1 MKVNLF
7 TQKPTTFKG
16 VREDRNTTAQ
26 LKQNN
31 DYSLTEPNQRR
42 INKAIENLAKQR
54 GEENIKFL
62 LDVGENIKYQ
72 TNIDNGKATK
82 NEWKNKLKNATKES
96 LAHSNPILRE
106 KYEPEIK
113 RVFDDKKALNVD
125 EKAILAHKKSIMKY
139 VDMSQLDD
147 NPNENIK
154 NLEKNMDYFIT
165 STETPTK
172 QKRYVMQKLDFFMS
186 PNYKINPQLEDKK
199 TKVLAEMMNDLVIN
213 TPESR
218 IPNMKAVN
226 QKSHGMCAAISIAR
240 KAVAYEDKPN
250 YVDAIL
256 SELDNKDTMKVYDR
270 QNLGSGERVPV
281 KKTFVDFD
289 YAQQKGYRIIDA
301 STLQW
306 MNVAGMYGA
315 TNENLHD
322 FNAFDKNNFDA
333 FHDAFFTKNFDDND
347 LKSKQC
353 YYQALSKAKDDI
365 GSVKSSKIKSD
376 LSIASD
382 NANYD
387 KNLKL
392 VQQYNDSLKKDIKS
406 ILPSAKKDE
415 IQTVVSDLHKLSQ
428 PVSEDIDKLGE
439 NLRDYAFIPNEETSQ
454 KHKKIRNYFMDN
466 FANGVDEKALKER
479 TDDLIDSI
487 DTIDTLEKSLHSSTP
502 QSKQVA
508 NARKLYEAE
517 AIYRAS
523 TILGLFEKD
532 NLTDNLIK
540 YNIPDRET
548 RVSQGYATVID
559 RIQKKDD
566 KKLMA
571 HFAAKFEVEPDDKE
585 AILEGLNTVKE
596 SIDYLS
602 TKGFDQLYTQ
612 MGYGSRRAILL
623 NEINASAEQIK
634 SGDKDELR
642 HAAVSM
648 NVKQD
653 KNTVLKEYD
662 KLEKNINEHP
672 SDEKVYAEVF
682 NKLGFKDQSNAFA
695 DVFNSFV
702 KEIADNDSPNSQ
714 VYKAAF
720 KEASGLAPDTPDEV
734 VFDAINKIGSQYNM
748 IASNIDVAADML
760 EVKNDDGTSYFT
772 ASGKDLI
779 LQKLEK
785 DGTLIPEKD
794 MAKLQDRFTRIDKI
808 RSQDEFSSR
817 QGKIADPSLYKFSAE
832 EKAAIKKIDKKVNAM
847 YSDVVRNLNYQYKD
861 IKKPLE
867 DLAREVGT
875 NEGTYW
881 VSSEGHSGL
890 YTAQQ
895 VKIFEQL
902 TDKPYYELSDLN
914 RAVDIIKDGV
924 HSGVSSSSVFHDR
937 MGGHAQYVADIRE
950 NEKNGKNIL
959 FHDNTWGASEH
970 ENTWIDSEG
979 LMRTDY
985 SDRRGGELG
994 YITDENWRNGN
1005 YVENLTHKKGHI
1017 SPDDTNSKIYKKI
1030 NGSGSDFDFPLMS
1043 GIIVQGKNPD
1053 LKDIAGSIKDAIY
1066 IPDSVHIGSLEKQ
1079 ANKMT
1084 KQQIQKAI
1092 FRNENAAQGY
1102 KTKLDKVMKRI
1113 ETNTFH
1119 KGIDSLEDYN
1129 KLSENDLVKV
1139 SFEKAAIR
1147 ESYPDASMYKE
1158 LAGVSTMKEVKNVK
1172 KKQVAKAKEN
1182 FNYAFGKNEDIL
1194 LYMAYEHGKDM
1205 GIVLSTAL
1213 KDNNIK
1219 VPDDKLPDI
1228 LKNVAI
1234 YEKDE
1239 KKQFNGSMK
1248 DTIDF
1253 SVNKAVKQFSQIVP
1267 QDNENAINAKEEFEE
1282 GLRNLFNQNLYFNKE
1297 DLKSDS
1303 DSAKGIRNWIDEK
1316 FNPTTDDDFVK
1327 IYRNLQDMKKED
1339 FDKITNDVSN
1349 KQLGMRDI
1357 TGYDMLVGVK
1367 AANNEA
1373 DSTLR
1378 NTLFYDEYVKDV
1390 DMSKTQTTYKY
1401 GKTERKSRGAIYRGA
1416 RTFDDLY
1423 RTMNY
1428 SLSTLDYEK
1437 MFNKYKDVNFRNY
1450 RAFPAYPKMNLD
1462 GAPGV
1467 EEKIHSTIDVVNQ
1480 TMATVNAVRNTAY
1493 SIKLT
1498 HKLDDYRNSIP
1509 VGRKLTPTERKTIN
1523 TMAGEF
1529 ITNNFND
1536 PDVQNSL
1543 QAAYEIVSLDKD
1555 ADISSYKKPI
1565 DTMLKEMKSIEKIN
1579 SQERLN
1585 EVSKAN
1591 LDALKNYFN
1600 VLLATNVPPKFHKI
1614 MKEDINNMMNAQL
1627 KSREGYSADKRNKNI
1642 LKLED
1647 KIASSS
1653 KPNNDKKAQTDSLT
1667 RIYSAITKTKPLKE
1681 KVKPEM
1687 TKLYEIKKEYGEDS
1701 LEYMEQ
1707 QKVVDAKKQELQAQ
1721 LDKVDKATDKFVE
1734 KYIADDKKQS
1744 VKGAFNEYIN
1754 KSVIGGKKQAVSEE
1768 MADKTFEKFGEDFA
1782 KYHYSKHPTEIL
1794 KNFLLASASDSSDDK
1809 LKNCCKRHLENELEL
1824 AKFIDIQDS
1833 LINAVSTGNAAE
1845 VKNYFDEFYVD
1856 IYNNGDSV
1864 SMNSDESIDYMIRNL
1879 IMENNND
1886 TAKMFVEKL
1895 GLGDRIMDLEQ
1906 KLLIDLKPKE
1916 KIDTIADILRNTGE
1930 FSTVSNRVVGEL
1942 GKKIDD
1948 SDDYVRDIEMAKQEL
1963 IKQTKGLKNKKPVKV
1978 ILQSLDETKDIIDNN
1993 PDIPKSALL
2002 NQYYR
2007 DAMLDIQ
2014 KKTNEDIKEPQEYL
2028 NLINV
2033 MYQFLGQVHLPEYSK
2048 GYKIQQDIKNDY
2060 KDLTEY
2066 NNRVIGEV
2074 SDSNSN
2080 VVIMKKEV

>member
-7 TQKPTTFKG
+7 TQRPTFKG

-62 LDVGENIKYQ
+62 LDVGENLKYQ

-82 NEWKNKLKNATKES
+82 NEWKNKLKNATEES

-113 RVFDDKKALNVD
+113 RVFDDKKALNTD
-125 EKAILAHKKSIMKY
+125 EKAILAHKKSIMKN
-139 VDMSQLDD
+139 VDMSQLED
-147 NPNENIK
+147 NPNKNIK
-154 NLEKNMDYFIT
+154 NLERNMDYFIT

-186 PNYKINPQLEDKK
+186 PNYKINPQLENKK

-213 TPESR
+213 TPESK

-226 QKSHGMCAAISIAR
+226 QKTHGMCAAISIAR

-256 SELDNKDTMKVYDR
+256 SELDNKDTMKIYDR
-270 QNLGSGERVPV
+270 QNLGSGEKVPV

-306 MNVAGMYGA
+306 MNIAGMYGA
-315 TNENLHD
+315 KNENYHD

-333 FHDAFFTKNFDDND
+333 FHDTFFTKNMEDNE
-347 LKSKQC
+347 LKRKQC

-365 GSVKSSKIKSD
+365 GAVKSSKIKANLVTS
-376 LSIASD
+376 SD

-392 VQQYNDSLKKDIKS
+392 VQKYNESLKDDIKS
-406 ILPSAKKDE
+406 ILPSAKKED
-415 IQTVVSDLHKLSQ
+415 IQSVTSDLHKLYQ
-428 PVSEDIDKLGE
+428 PVSEDIDKIDE
-439 NLRDYAFIPNEETSQ
+439 NLREYAFIPNEESSQ
-454 KHKKIRNYFMDN
+454 KSKKIRNYFMDN
-466 FANGVDEKALKER
+466 FANGVDEKALAKH
-479 TDDLIDSI
+479 TDGIIDSI
-487 DTIDTLEKSLHSSTP
+487 DTINTLEKSLHSSTP

-523 TILGLFEKD
+523 TILGLLEED

-540 YNIPDRET
+540 HKIPDKET
-548 RVSQGYATVID
+548 RISNGYATVID
-559 RIQKKDD
+559 RIAKKDD

-571 HFAAKFEVEPDDKE
+571 HFAPYFGVEPDDKE
-585 AILEGLNTVKE
+585 AILESLNTVKE
-596 SIDYLS
+596 SVDYLS
-602 TKGFDQLYTQ
+602 TKGFDQLYSQ

-623 NEINASAEQIK
+623 SEMRASAEEIK
-634 SGDKDELR
+634 NGNKNELK

-648 NVKQD
+648 DVKQD
-653 KNTVLKEYD
+653 KKSVLKEYD
-662 KLEKNINEHP
+662 KLEKKLTENPN
-672 SDEKVYAEVF
+672 DEKTYVEVF

-702 KEIADNDSPNSQ
+702 REITDKSNPNSA
-714 VYKAAF
+714 VYMAAF
-720 KEASGLAPDTPDEV
+720 KESAGLAPDVSDEV
-734 VFDAINKIGSQYNM
+734 VVDAINKIGSQCNM
-748 IASNIDVAADML
+748 ITSNIDVAANML
-760 EVKNDDGTSYFT
+760 EVKNDDGTTYFT
-772 ASGKDLI
+772 VSGKDLI
-779 LQKLEK
+779 LQNLEK
-785 DGTLIPEKD
+785 DGTLVSEKD
-794 MAKLQDRFTRIDKI
+794 MAKLQDRFTKIDKI

-817 QGKIADPSLYKFSAE
+817 QGKIADPTLYKFSAE
-832 EKAAIKKIDKKVNAM
+832 EKNAIKKIDKKLNAM
-847 YSDVVRNLNYQYKD
+847 YSDVVRNLNYQYRD
-861 IKKPLE
+861 IKEPLE
-867 DLAREVGT
+867 KLAIDVGT

-890 YTAQQ
+890 YSAQQ

-902 TDKPYYELSDLN
+902 TDKPYYEISDLN
-914 RAVDIIKDGV
+914 KAVDIIKNTE

-937 MGGHAQYVADIRE
+937 MGGHAQYVADIKE

-959 FHDNTWGASEH
+959 FHDNTWGATEH

-985 SDRRGGELG
+985 SDNRGGELG

-1017 SPDDTNSKIYKKI
+1017 SPDDTDSKIYKKI
-1030 NGSGSDFDFPLMS
+1030 NGTGGDFDFPLMS
-1043 GIIVQGKNPD
+1043 GIIVQGKNPE
-1053 LKDIAGSIKDAIY
+1053 LKDIAGSLKDAIY
-1066 IPDSVHIGSLEKQ
+1066 IPDSVYINTLQKQ
-1079 ANKMT
+1079 AGKMNT
-1084 KQQIQKAI
+1084 QQIQKAI

-1102 KTKLDKVMKRI
+1102 KTKFDKVMKRI

-1129 KLSENDLVKV
+1129 KLPDNDLVKV

-1147 ESYPDASMYKE
+1147 DAYPEDSMYKE
-1158 LAGVSTMKEVKNVK
+1158 LAGVNTLKEVNNVK
-1172 KKQVAKAKEN
+1172 KKQVARAKEN
-1182 FNYAFGKNEDIL
+1182 FNYAFAKNDDIL

-1205 GIVLSTAL
+1205 GVALTTAL
-1213 KDNNIK
+1213 KDNDIH
-1219 VPDDKLPDI
+1219 VDEEKLPDI

-1234 YEKDE
+1234 YDKDE
-1239 KKQFNGSMK
+1239 KKQFTGSLK

-1253 SVNKAVKQFSQIVP
+1253 SVNKAVKQFSEVVP
-1267 QDNENAINAKEEFEE
+1267 QDSENAVNAKDEFEKS
-1282 GLRNLFNQNLYFNKE
+1282 LRNLYNHSLYFNKE

-1316 FNPTTDDDFVK
+1316 FNPTTDDEFVK

-1339 FDKITNDVSN
+1339 FDKLTTDVTN
-1349 KQLGMRDI
+1349 KQLGMKDV
-1357 TGYDMLVGVK
+1357 TGYDMLVKVK
-1367 AANNEA
+1367 AANDDAE
-1373 DSTLR
+1373 STLR
-1378 NTLFYDEYVKDV
+1378 NTMFYDEYVKDL
-1390 DMSKTQTTYKY
+1390 DISKTQTTYKY
-1401 GKTERKSRGAIYRGA
+1401 GKTERKSRGAIYKGA

-1437 MFNKYKDVNFRNY
+1437 MFNKYRDVNFRKY
-1450 RAFPAYPKMNLD
+1450 RAFPAYPKLNLD
-1462 GAPGV
+1462 GAPGI

-1480 TMATVNAVRNTAY
+1480 TMATVNAMKNTSY
-1493 SIKLT
+1493 SIKLA
-1498 HKLDDYRNSIP
+1498 HNLDEYKNSIP
-1509 VGRKLTPTERKTIN
+1509 AGRKLTPTERKTLN
-1523 TMAGEF
+1523 NMAGEF
-1529 ITNNFND
+1529 ITNNYND
-1536 PDVQNSL
+1536 QDVQKSL
-1543 QAAYEIVSLDKD
+1543 EAAYEIVSIDKN
-1555 ADISSYKKPI
+1555 ADISAYDKPVSTI
-1565 DTMLKEMKSIEKIN
+1565 LKEMKSIEKIN
-1579 SQERLN
+1579 SQECLN

-1591 LDALKNYFN
+1591 IEALKNYFN
-1600 VLLATNVPPKFHKI
+1600 VLLQTNIPPKFQKI
-1614 MKEDINNMMNAQL
+1614 LKEDINNMMNAQL
-1627 KSREGYSADKRNKNI
+1627 KSRENYSAEKRNKNV

-1647 KIASSS
+1647 RIANSTKSNS
-1653 KPNNDKKAQTDSLT
+1653 DKKAQSDSLT
-1667 RIYSAITKTKPLKE
+1667 RIYTAVNNTKPLKA

-1687 TKLYEIKKEYGEDS
+1687 TKLYDIKKEFGEDS
-1701 LEYMEQ
+1701 IEYAQQ
-1707 QKVVDAKKQELQAQ
+1707 QKIVDKKQQELQNQ
-1721 LDKVDKATDKFVE
+1721 LDKVDKYTDKFVE
-1734 KYIADDKKQS
+1734 KYIDENKKQS
-1744 VKGAFNEYIN
+1744 VKGAFNEFIN
-1754 KSVIGGKKQAVSEE
+1754 KEVVGGKRQTIGEDV
-1768 MADKTFEKFGEDFA
+1768 ADETIEKFGEDFE

-1794 KNFLLASASDSSDDK
+1794 KNFLLASASDSTDEK
-1809 LKNCCKRHLENELEL
+1809 LRNCCKRHLENELEL
-1824 AKFIDIQDS
+1824 SKFIDIQDS
-1833 LINAVSTGNAAE
+1833 LMSAVNSGNAAE

-1856 IYNNGDSV
+1856 PYNNGDAV
-1864 SMNSDESIDYMIRNL
+1864 SMNSDASIDYMVRSL
-1879 IMENNND
+1879 IMENNTE

-1895 GLGDRIMDLEQ
+1895 GLGDRIMDLEK
-1906 KLLIDLKPKE
+1906 KLLNDLKPKE
-1916 KIDTIADILRNTGE
+1916 KIDTVANILRNTGE
-1930 FSTVSNRVVGEL
+1930 FSTVANQVVGDL
-1942 GKKIDD
+1942 GKRIDD
-1948 SDDYVRDIEMAKQEL
+1948 SDDYVKDIDMTKQKL
-1963 IKQTKGLKNKKPVKV
+1963 IKQNKKLQDKKLMKN
-1978 ILQSLDETKDIIDNN
+1978 ILKALDETKNVIDNN

-2002 NQYYR
+2002 NQYYT

-2014 KKTNEDIKEPQEYL
+2014 KKTNEDIQESQQQL
-2028 NLINV
+2028 NLINT

-2048 GYKIQQDIKNDY
+2048 GYKIQQDIINEY

-2074 SDSNSN
+2074 SDSNEN
-2080 VVIMKKEV
+2080 IVISKKEV